1 MRAAVL
7 TAKERLEVEARDDAP
22 LAAGEVRVRIA
33 NGGICGSDLHYFHH
47 YRMGDFPVIG
57 PFVLGHE
64 GAGTVAEI
72 GPGVSGLTLGD
83 TVAVNPSQACGD
95 CECCRSGRELLCSD
109 MRFIGSSRRTP
120 HMQGLFTQHFVTP
133 AAQCVPVGNGVSAET
148 AAFAEPLSVALHAA
162 GQAGP
167 LLGRSVLI
175 TGSGPIGSLICIA
188 VRLAGA
194 RHVTMAD
201 VLDEPLKAAE
211 GIGADRTVNLAK
223 AGDGALI
230 DPARPR
236 GHFDVAFDASGHPDA
251 VVNCLKAVR
260 PDGVFVQVGM
270 FKNPMV
276 PMPVDLIM
284 AKELTLKTSY
294 RFDKEFAWAV
304 QYLSEGRVDVSS
316 LLTHRFPL
324 EDVMEAFQTASDRT
338 RAMKVQLVF

>member
-236 GHFDVAFDASGHPDA
+236 GHFDVAFDAATESMADRPGHTAHVAVDDEHRPGGQHDSALVLDVLPGTVLAGADRAEAARDVDA
-251 VVNCLKAVR
+251 APAPR
-260 PDGVFVQVGM
+260 VQ
-270 FKNPMV
+270 
-276 PMPVDLIM
+276 
-284 AKELTLKTSY
+284 
-294 RFDKEFAWAV
+294 R
-304 QYLSEGRVDVSS
+304 QGRG
-316 LLTHRFPL
+316 R
-324 EDVMEAFQTASDRT
+324 
-338 RAMKVQLVF
+338 